1 MAGCRNCNIS
11 GAACTIVG
19 YALPGHG
26 ECIGL
31 RGSYFKLGCSFC
43 LLLGLTANQTKIYIE
58 NWFQVMLDLIVYL
71 VKNFMWMN
79 RNFMVQRYVSRAYT
93 YLNWVTKITAVIGG
107 KVV

>member
-1 MAGCRNCNIS
+1 
-11 GAACTIVG
+11 
-19 YALPGHG
+19 
-26 ECIGL
+26 
-31 RGSYFKLGCSFC
+31 
-43 LLLGLTANQTKIYIE
+43 
-58 NWFQVMLDLIVYL
+58 MLDLIVYL